1 MPETKLPP
9 SVPIPLAPTKLEIKN
24 RANPPK
30 SEITPPIIA
39 SIARIVTPIGLC
51 IGMPAP
57 PTLDSGGDQDG
68 GGEEPEGGGGGVGGV
83 AADVSTGAP
92 QFGQN

>member
-1 MPETKLPP
+1 
-9 SVPIPLAPTKLEIKN
+9 
-24 RANPPK
+24 
-30 SEITPPIIA
+30 
-39 SIARIVTPIGLC
+39 
-51 IGMPAP
+51 MPAP